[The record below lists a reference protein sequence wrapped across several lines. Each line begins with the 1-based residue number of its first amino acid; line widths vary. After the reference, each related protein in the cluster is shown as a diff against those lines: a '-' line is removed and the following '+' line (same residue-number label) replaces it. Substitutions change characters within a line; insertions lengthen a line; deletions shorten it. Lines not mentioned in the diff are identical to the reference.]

1 MKPKFWLFLFGGIML
16 LSLGCI
22 LLFSYL
28 APTAAIAEIYQDGI
42 LVEAVNLGTITEPR
56 EIRLV
61 SGSKENVILAETGQI
76 SMKSANCPD
85 QLCVHQGSIHT
96 GLYPIICLPNQVT
109 IKLRSR
115 DDSQPDAIVTKAGV
129 L

>member
-1 MKPKFWLFLFGGIML
+1 MKPKFWLFLFGGILL
-16 LSLGCI
+16 LSVGCI
-22 LLFSYL
+22 LLFSHL
-28 APTAAIAEIYQDGI
+28 APTAAIAEIYQNGI
-42 LVEAVNLGTITEPR
+42 LVETVNLVTLTEPR

-96 GLYPIICLPNQVT
+96 GLYPIVCLPNQVT

-115 DDSQPDAIVTKAGV
+115 DDSQPDAIVTKAGA

>member
-1 MKPKFWLFLFGGIML
+1 MKPKFWLFLFGGILL
-16 LSLGCI
+16 LSLGCL
-22 LLFSYL
+22 LLFSHL
-28 APTAAIAEIYQDGI
+28 APTAAIAEIYQNGI
-42 LVEAVNLGTITEPR
+42 LVETVNLGTLTEPR

-85 QLCVHQGSIHT
+85 QLCVHQGIIHT
-96 GLYPIICLPNQVT
+96 GLYPIVCLPNQVT

-115 DDSQPDAIVTKAGV
+115 DDSQPDAIVTKAGA